1 MESSILCHRHTD
13 CTFVFLIMSSDP
25 FEELRETLGKEEV
38 VDVWCLGCQA
48 FTKMNAKYAKI
59 IGSGEIES
67 CARCRAK

>member
-1 MESSILCHRHTD
+1 
-13 CTFVFLIMSSDP
+13 MSSDP